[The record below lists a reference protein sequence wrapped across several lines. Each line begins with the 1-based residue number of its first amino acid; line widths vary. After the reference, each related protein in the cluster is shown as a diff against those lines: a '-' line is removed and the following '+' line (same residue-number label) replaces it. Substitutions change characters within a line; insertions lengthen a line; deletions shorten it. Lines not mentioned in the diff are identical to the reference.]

1 MSRLKI
7 LDIQPGYLNDFNVD
21 DVDQESIDFQSET
34 PQSIIVRMKDRVFTP
49 NKFKTSGTLIGI
61 LLRVD
66 NECTPQD
73 SAIALNS
80 NTGASAK
87 YSLNTYKVCVP
98 ELHFMLPK
106 PENLPEKTRFDKLA
120 IDAYPTIQ
128 AIDTLVQRYGAV
140 PGDLVKVELANK
152 GAITRMYFAGP
163 IDPKNIKANAQEL
176 KDCIDACKKSYTGEG
191 APGDCINK
199 NKKASKLDDVIPLT
213 TEAGHQENKLINGAP
228 GAEAPKWLA
237 ELVDPK
243 SNDNFKGIVYIGK
256 LEGNGTKDGLEM
268 IEGEGRSVLIYMPA
282 GVSPN
287 TGLEVIYFFH
297 DQGKFAKDPKEW
309 EKIGK
314 TITGMTKK
322 NALFDGA
329 RRNLV
334 FVMPEM
340 MWSKE
345 NMTKANGYPRASSAQ
360 NTKLTTYG
368 DRQWPVWNF
377 NGESNIFKRQTMSY
391 KEKSPVA
398 GVAGD
403 IEKLVEAV
411 NKVLSEKFSIQKKKI
426 QQTTLVAD
434 RYGAIAISNL
444 ARIKKGLDQFKNLK
458 KIQLWNADYSST
470 EANHWHDN
478 DIKDIM
484 IAIDPNKVEV
494 EYHLSDKAPD
504 LPKNAVAAYIGR
516 TSSFT
521 IEWLGMTLNSP
532 KDPLNQATDELKEFY
547 MNALAY
553 KTAGG
558 FKEAKNEQA
567 HLKLEG
573 EYNNGKNFIDLNK
586 TKTLRLSG
594 RWVNFIFRGVSAPL
608 SFDWITWWEEA
619 SAPTAVS
626 ATEVIK
632 TPGIVVMSEG
642 DSADISTTGGN
653 NDREFFS
660 EFKGK
665 TLLYNSQETKAQK
678 GKTAIIAPQGVDL
691 TRPYELI
698 YFLHGGQGASPGETL
713 WRGVGF
719 RKTIQESLH
728 EMVEQKRNIVYVT
741 TQLNIYSGI
750 TAEKATFGSDSGATF
765 ADFHKEVVDKIKNI
779 DLKKGLGA
787 TKDPK
792 FINIKSFSEGGYSL
806 AGLVEKLS
814 GNTVGGIKLK
824 RIDYLNSSYS
834 FAINPVFKKI
844 FVDKPGDFKPG
855 EDLEIHIYTPKETE
869 QGTVVEPNIK
879 RFISKIPCDPK
890 GLEGGKKFNGCAEVP
905 IDKQPTTGP
914 DDAPDGLSKLK
925 GLYLDLNTGG
935 NQSGLLEKRFGTP
948 SLLKSGK
955 VEGIPIK
962 APVIEVKPREVPVSF
977 DDEGNAYNYEGK
989 PLPDKYKLK
998 DPSVKCAKGKK
1009 ARQRANTV
1017 KARQLKACEKDCRA
1031 RFTGKKK
1038 RSKGSVPGGKVEC
1051 GPNPLGLINISA
1063 FVKGKKYTA
1072 QRAGYRW
1079 GNKKV
1084 GEFIDKVLE
1093 NPIWGKTGPPA
1104 KGGAYATIV
1113 KGSQKGKSGIQWMIE
1128 DISPKWAN
1136 GIDMVK
1142 GHNSHREGNDFDL
1155 SLPIWYEHS
1164 RKNQVLTGPGASPRR
1179 LKQRFESPKA
1189 AKKYKWG
1196 NVVDYDKTIVLGLLT
1211 LKYFPGSMI
1220 LFGEPNKKRRGKPG
1234 SSFKKWLM
1242 RRIKEIQTGNYAR
1255 GTYPK
1260 WMGTPNGA
1268 FKDIFRPLRDEG
1280 EGGPIGEKLK
1290 RMFVL
1295 AKYHENHYHVRL
1307 NRSWASHKPGFVWAQ
1322 KRLKK
1327 NGCEYTGPHKR
1338 SRRAWKAWVKQGG
1351 AGTVY
1356 LKTTKPGVVKKD
1368 DTGPE

>member
-61 LLRVD
+61 MLRVD

-106 PENLPEKTRFDKLA
+106 PDNLPEKTRQDKLA

-309 EKIGK
+309 DEIGK

-322 NALFDGA
+322 NALFDGG

-377 NGESNIFKRQTMSY
+377 NGTSKIFNRQTMSY
-391 KEKSPVA
+391 KEKSIGA

-403 IEKLVEAV
+403 ITKLVGAV

-444 ARIKKGLDQFKNLK
+444 ARIKKLGGDQFKNLK

-521 IEWLGMTLNSP
+521 IEWLSMTLASS
-532 KDPLNQATDELKEFY
+532 KDPLNQATGELKEFY
-547 MNALAY
+547 KNALVY

-558 FKEAKNEQA
+558 FKEAKNEPDYD
-567 HLKLEG
+567 KLEG

-632 TPGIVVMSEG
+632 TPGMVIKSEG
-642 DSADISTTGGN
+642 DSAEISAQDIS
-653 NDREFFS
+653 FFS

-691 TRPYELI
+691 TKPYELI
-698 YFLHGGQGASPGETL
+698 YFLHGGQGTSPGETL
-713 WRGVGF
+713 WRGMGF
-719 RKTIQESLH
+719 RKKIQESLH
-728 EMVEQKRNIVYVT
+728 SMVHKQERNIVYVT

-750 TAEKATFGSDSGATF
+750 TAQKATFGAPDSSFTS
-765 ADFHKEVVDKIKNI
+765 FHAEVVKKIREA

-787 TKDPK
+787 TTDPK

-869 QGTVVEPNIK
+869 QDTVEKPNIK

-890 GLEGGKKFNGCAEVP
+890 GLPGGKEFNGCADIQPVP
-905 IDKQPTTGP
+905 TDNLT
-914 DDAPDGLSKLK
+914 KLE

-935 NQSGLLEKRFGTP
+935 NQSGLLEKRFGTS

-998 DPSVKCAKGKK
+998 DPSVKCTKSNKK
-1009 ARQRANTV
+1009 SWRQRANTV

-1038 RSKGSVPGGKVEC
+1038 RSKGNVPGGKVEC

-1072 QRAGYRW
+1072 QRRQVYNYSY

-1093 NPIWGKTGPPA
+1093 NPIWGKTA
-1104 KGGAYATIV
+1104 KPVKSGAYATIV
-1113 KGSQKGKSGIQWMIE
+1113 KGSQKGKSGIQWIIG
-1128 DISPKWAN
+1128 DVSPKWAN

-1142 GHNSHREGNDFDL
+1142 GHNSHREGNDFDMT
-1155 SLPIWYEHS
+1155 LPIDY
-1164 RKNQVLTGPGASPRR
+1164 KNSPGSSLVLSGPGAERHRFQR
-1179 LKQRFESPKA
+1179 LYETPKK
-1189 AKKYKWG
+1189 AKKHKG
-1196 NVVDYDKTIVLGLLT
+1196 MVVDYDKTIALGLLT
-1211 LKYFPGSMI
+1211 LKYFPGSAI
-1220 LFGEPNKKRRGKPG
+1220 FFGVNNKKG
-1234 SSFKKWLM
+1234 SRFEPWLKKRMLELEKQQYDLW
-1242 RRIKEIQTGNYAR
+1242 I
-1255 GTYPK
+1255 
-1260 WMGTPNGA
+1260 GTPDPA
-1268 FKDIFRPLRDEG
+1268 FKELFKAFVGD
-1280 EGGPIGEKLK
+1280 GGATRKKILK
-1290 RMFVL
+1290 MFSMV
-1295 AKYHENHYHVRL
+1295 KYHANHYHVRL
-1307 NRSWASHKPGFVWAQ
+1307 NRRWSSSTLKVHGANFKWARA
-1322 KRLKK
+1322 RLKK
-1327 NGCEYTGPHKR
+1327 NGCSYTGPHKN
-1338 SRRAWKAWVKQGG
+1338 SHPKWQAWVKRSGD
-1351 AGTVY
+1351 GTFY
-1356 LKTTKPGVVKKD
+1356 LGTAKPGVVKKPQKD